1 MKEDN
6 GYQLL
11 RLRRVHRGVLMV
23 AVLLVGGCSLV
34 QERPRDDQEV
44 IAPIEREEPERAEDD
59 EQAPP
64 ETPERDARQRETGSE
79 LSAAAASLLASAR
92 GMLSAGDTERA
103 LDLTQRAQRIS
114 PDAAEVYYRLGQIY
128 QKQSDHARAE
138 QFVLKGI
145 SKAGNDSEL
154 RRRGWSMLAEIRDS
168 KGDQAGA
175 EKARERASGS

>member
-1 MKEDN
+1 MKEDK
-6 GYQLL
+6 GHQGL
-11 RLRRVHRGVLMV
+11 RLRRVHQGVLMV
-23 AVLLVGGCSLV
+23 VVLLVGGCSMV
-34 QERPRDDQEV
+34 QDRPRDDQEV
-44 IAPIEREEPERAEDD
+44 VAPVETEAPEDAEKD
-59 EQAPP
+59 EP

-92 GMLSAGDTERA
+92 GMLSAGNTDRA
-103 LDLTQRAQRIS
+103 LNLAQRAQRIS

-145 SKAGNDSEL
+145 NKAGNDPEL
-154 RRRGWSMLAEIRDS
+154 RRTGWSMLADIRDS

-175 EKARERASGS
+175 EKARARASGS